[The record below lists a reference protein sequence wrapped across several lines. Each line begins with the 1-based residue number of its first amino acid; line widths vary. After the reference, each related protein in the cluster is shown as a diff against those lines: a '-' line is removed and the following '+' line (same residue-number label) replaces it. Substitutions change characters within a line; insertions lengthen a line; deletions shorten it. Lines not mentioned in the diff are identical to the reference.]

1 MSSRVTGVV
10 LIYALFAAGW
20 ILFSDSLVALLLTDP
35 EYVLIASTL
44 KGWAFVGVTSL
55 LLWGLLRRFPGHT
68 AQAEVEAG
76 SLRTVLPPFAFLA
89 LGVVALGAAGV
100 VMTVHEHS
108 ALEGRRLE
116 AVADLKVGQ
125 ITRWLDERRA
135 DALAAVAQA
144 NILLPRET
152 ELRSQDLAAQAKVT
166 AFLEGVRR
174 PYRYQRVALLDMDGR
189 VVLSSDG
196 DFEPA
201 APLRDAVRL
210 SLREGRPIETPFYRA
225 GDQKDAVTSLDFV
238 APLRSEAGTAPMAIV
253 LQADPESE
261 LFKYVQDW
269 PAPSRTAETLLLRR
283 DGADLQSITPLRHG
297 TGAAL
302 GDRIALS
309 RTDMLGVIVAENPAR
324 RGVAITARDYRGEA
338 VLGVGRDVPG
348 SEWLLVV
355 KVDEAELYDESRSQ
369 VLWISAAAAFAL
381 FSTVGVGVWLS
392 QRRALLLSLQREE
405 AQGRQLRELQLL
417 DAIAEGSRDLM
428 YAKGLDGRY
437 TFLNRAYCQLHG
449 LASADMLGK
458 TDEALF
464 PPAKAERARQ
474 AELQAVAAG
483 VEFTREEVL
492 DTPGGARVMLTTRG
506 PLFGI
511 DGRPAGVF
519 GIARD
524 ITALRQDQEALRARE
539 EIYSAI
545 VNQAVDGM
553 VLLDLQT
560 LRFTEFNDAACAGL
574 GYSRDEFARLTL
586 RDIKPPDLIDETE
599 ARIEALRRGEQLPP
613 FASRHRCADGS
624 VRDVEL
630 SYRALDIR
638 GRRYL
643 AGVWR
648 DTTATRATDE
658 QLRKLSQALAQS
670 RVSVIITNTDGI
682 VEYVNQAFADSSG
695 YSIAESLGQRAG
707 FLRSGQTP
715 RETYVSLWSA
725 LRAGQAW
732 EGEFYNLRRDGRVV
746 VEFARISPVIQADG
760 RTTHYLSVQEDITER
775 KRAEAE
781 LARYRDQ
788 LEERV
793 AERTRQLEA
802 ANRVLSERSVEL
814 EAAREA
820 SDMANRAKSVFLA
833 NMSHE
838 IRTPMNAIIGLTHL
852 LRRSVSGDEAQGRL
866 VKVGDA
872 AEHLLTIINDILDIS
887 KIEAGRLTLD
897 ETDFRLEDV
906 VRKACAL
913 IADKAGQKGLEVV
926 VDVADVPDMLRGD
939 STRLSQM
946 LLNYLGNAVKFT
958 EKGMVLLRARI
969 DAEDETTLQLR
980 FEIVDT
986 GIGIEPEALARLFRP
1001 FEQADAST
1009 TRRFGGTGL
1018 GLAITAHLARLMGG
1032 EAGADS
1038 ILGQGS
1044 RFWFTVRLA
1053 RNTAAARAAYLLPSL
1068 RVLVV
1073 DDLWASRDALGAI
1086 LRALGARVALCASQA
1101 EALALLKAAD
1111 AGSEPFELVLLD
1123 AGINGLDD
1131 AFVDCQAVLHGLTH
1145 VPRCILLPVGDDSR
1159 ARERAWAR
1167 GVAGVLP
1174 KPVTLSSLHGSILS
1188 VLRRGAGPDTTPV
1201 ARLPDDEATLVRIH
1215 HGERVLLVED
1225 SPINQEVAVS
1235 LLESAGLRVDLA
1247 GNGAEA
1253 VEKACATDY
1262 DLILM
1267 DMQMPVM
1274 DGLEATQAIRR
1285 SGRTQVP
1292 IVAMTANAF
1301 GEDRQRCLDA
1311 GMNDHLPKPVDPAML
1326 YSKLLQWLPE
1336 GQAVADAPAAPAAG
1350 TDIRSL
1356 LDQVPGLDAAYGLK
1370 NLRGRVPNYLR
1381 LLRKY
1386 ADGHADDGGR
1396 IRAGLAAGN
1405 MDEVR
1410 RLAHSLKGVAGMIGA
1425 TGAQGLAAELEAAI
1439 REALD
1444 AATIEA
1450 RLAAVEEAQAATV
1463 AAIYRLPDADAVAA
1477 AQDAAASAAAPDEAA
1492 QAAAAEET
1500 LRRIEALLGEGN
1512 VLVMKQAREA
1522 APLIRSALGDAAAGF
1537 EQALA
1542 AYDFPAALACLRSR
1556 KP

>member
-55 LLWGLLRRFPGHT
+55 LLWGLLRKLPGDS
-68 AQAEVEAG
+68 AQEVEAG

-89 LGVVALGAAGV
+89 LGVTALGAAGV
-100 VMTVHEHS
+100 VMTLHERS

-135 DALAAVAQA
+135 DALAAASQA
-144 NILLPRET
+144 DLIVPREKWT
-152 ELRSQDLAAQAKVT
+152 RGADPAVRASLT
-166 AFLEGVRR
+166 AFLEGVHR
-174 PYRYQRVALLDMDGR
+174 PYRYRRVALLDVDGR
-189 VVLSSDG
+189 VLLSSDG
-196 DFEPA
+196 DFAPA
-201 APLRDAVRL
+201 AALRDAVRL
-210 SLREGRPIETPFYRA
+210 ALREGQPIETSLYRVDGPQGA
-225 GDQKDAVTSLDFV
+225 AVHLDFV
-238 APLRSEAGTAPMAIV
+238 APLRSEAGGVPMAIV
-253 LQADPESE
+253 LQADPASE

-269 PAPSRTAETLLLRR
+269 PAPSQTAETLLFRR
-283 DGADLQSITPLRHG
+283 DGAELQFITPLRLG
-297 TGAAL
+297 SGAPREERL
-302 GDRIALS
+302 ALS
-309 RTDMLGVIVAENPAR
+309 RVDALAVIVSENPAR
-324 RGVAITARDYRGEA
+324 RGVAITANDYRGVA
-338 VLGVGRDVPG
+338 VLGVGREVPG
-348 SEWLLVV
+348 SDWLLVV
-355 KVDEAELYDESRSQ
+355 KVDEAELHEESRSQ

-381 FSTVGVGVWLS
+381 FSTIGAGVWFA

-405 AQGRQLRELQLL
+405 VQGRQLRELQLL
-417 DAIAEGSRDLM
+417 DAIAESSKDLM
-428 YAKGLDGRY
+428 YAKDVDGRY
-437 TFLNRAYCQLHG
+437 TFLNRAYCELHG
-449 LASADMLGK
+449 LASADMLGQ
-458 TDEALF
+458 TDDALF
-464 PPAKAERARQ
+464 PPAGGERNRQ
-474 AELQAVAAG
+474 AEREAIAAG
-483 VEFTREEVL
+483 AESSREEVI
-492 DTPGGARVMLTTRG
+492 DAPGGARFMLTTRG

-511 DGRPAGVF
+511 DGRLAGVF

-524 ITALRQDQEALRARE
+524 ITALRHDREALRERE
-539 EIYSAI
+539 EIYSDI
-545 VNQAVDGM
+545 VNQALDGI
-553 VLLDLQT
+553 VLLDMAT
-560 LRFTEFNDAACAGL
+560 LRFVEFNDAACEGL
-574 GYSRDEFARLTL
+574 GYSREEFARLSA
-586 RDIKPPDLIDETE
+586 RDIQCGDEPDILM
-599 ARIEALRRGEQLPP
+599 ARFEALRRGENLHA
-613 FASRHRCADGS
+613 FASCHRRADGS
-624 VRDVEL
+624 LCEVEL
-630 SYRALDIR
+630 SYRAVDIR
-638 GRRYL
+638 GHRYL

-648 DTTATRATDE
+648 DTTAKRAADE
-658 QLRKLSQALAQS
+658 QLHKLSQALEQS
-670 RVSVIITNTDGI
+670 RVSVIITNINGI

-707 FLRSGQTP
+707 FLRSGLTP
-715 RETYVSLWSA
+715 RETYASLWSA
-725 LRAGQAW
+725 LRAGRPW
-732 EGEFYNLRRDGRVV
+732 EGEFHNRRRDGSVV
-746 VEFARISPVIQADG
+746 VQFARISPVIQADG
-760 RTTHYLSVQEDITER
+760 RITHYLSVQEDVTER

-793 AERTRQLEA
+793 AERTRQLED

-820 SDMANRAKSVFLA
+820 SDAANRAKSVFLA

-852 LRRSVSGDEAQGRL
+852 LRRSVRDDEAQGRL
-866 VKVGDA
+866 AKVGDA

-913 IADKAGQKGLEVV
+913 IADKAAQKGLEVV

-939 STRLSQM
+939 PTRLGQM
-946 LLNYLGNAVKFT
+946 LVNYLGNAVKFT
-958 EKGMVLLRARI
+958 DQGMVLLRARI
-969 DAEDETTLQLR
+969 DAEDETTVQLR

-986 GIGIEPEALARLFRP
+986 GIGIEPEVLARLFKP

-1018 GLAITAHLARLMGG
+1018 GLAITSHLARLMKG
-1032 EAGADS
+1032 EVGAES
-1038 ILGQGS
+1038 VLGEGS

-1053 RNTAAARAAYLLPSL
+1053 RDTAAARAAYLLPSL
-1068 RVLVV
+1068 RGLVA
-1073 DDLWASRDALGAI
+1073 DDLRASLDALGAM

-1101 EALALLKAAD
+1101 EAVALLRAAD

-1123 AGINGLDD
+1123 AGLNGLDGSL
-1131 AFVDCQAVLHGLTH
+1131 AGCEAVLHGLMQP
-1145 VPRCILLPVGDDSR
+1145 PRCILLSVGDDSR
-1159 ARERAWAR
+1159 AREKARAR
-1167 GVAGVLP
+1167 GEAGVLA
-1174 KPVTLSSLHGSILS
+1174 KPVTLSSLHGSIVS
-1188 VLRRGAGPDTTPV
+1188 ALRRGGKAAPV
-1201 ARLPDDEATLVRIH
+1201 LRLPDDEATLARLH
-1215 HGERVLLVED
+1215 RGARVLLVED
-1225 SPINQEVAVS
+1225 SLINQEVAVS

-1247 GNGAEA
+1247 DNGAEA

-1311 GMNDHLPKPVDPAML
+1311 GMNDHLPKPVDPAVL
-1326 YSKLLQWLPE
+1326 YSKLLQWLPD
-1336 GQAVADAPAAPAAG
+1336 GQAPADVPAAPAAA

-1370 NLRGRVPNYLR
+1370 NLRGRIPNYLR

-1396 IRAGLAAGN
+1396 IRAALAAGN

-1410 RLAHSLKGVAGMIGA
+1410 RLAHSLKGVAGMMGA
-1425 TGAQGLAAELEAAI
+1425 TGVQGLAAELEAAI
-1439 REALD
+1439 REGLEPAIVE
-1444 AATIEA
+1444 T
-1450 RLAAVEEAQAATV
+1450 RLAAVEAAQAATV

-1477 AQDAAASAAAPDEAA
+1477 AQDMAASAAAVPDEAA
-1492 QAAAAEET
+1492 RAAAAAET
-1500 LRRIEALLGEGN
+1500 LRRIEALLDEGN
-1512 VLVMKQAREA
+1512 VMVMQQAREA
-1522 APLIRSALGDAAAGF
+1522 APLIKSALGEAAEGF

-1542 AYDFPAALACLRSR
+1542 AYDFPAALARLRSR